1 LLVYVAEGR
10 QVDRERVLEDVFKA
24 VAADAG
30 VEGRSCHS
38 LKHTRAS
45 LMVARGA
52 QLSEI
57 RQQLGH
63 KSLYVHST
71 DAQAGIAARKV
82 EANVF

>member
-1 LLVYVAEGR
+1 M
-10 QVDRERVLEDVFKA
+10 FKA

-38 LKHTRAS
+38 LKHTGAS

-63 KSLYVHST
+63 KSLSSTLHYVHST